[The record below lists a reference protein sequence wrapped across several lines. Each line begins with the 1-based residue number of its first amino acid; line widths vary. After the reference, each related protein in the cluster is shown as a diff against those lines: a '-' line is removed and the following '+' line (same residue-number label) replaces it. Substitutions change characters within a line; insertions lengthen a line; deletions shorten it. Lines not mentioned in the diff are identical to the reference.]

1 MSYIPDAGADYGALP
16 GADYGALPGAD
27 YGAGQNDEPLNLGPN
42 IFLAKPGD
50 LPPEAFKSATPTVQH
65 LPDKVVKNTLPPQY
79 KTENLPPKYVKTRV
93 APIFPPGHEATDLNL
108 NLPNV

>member
-1 MSYIPDAGADYGALP
+1 MSYVPDA